1 MTRIMSFL
9 DVEGTKAEGSYQL
22 YQAIVAFG
30 SGGIFGS
37 GIGRG
42 RQQLSFLPEAHTDFV
57 FAIVGEE
64 LGIFTSPFSCARICH
79 IVFRND
85 CFA

>member
-57 FAIVGEE
+57 FAIVG
-64 LGIFTSPFSCARICH
+64 GAWNFYNPFSCARICH